1 MAAGTP
7 TERTTSSRPPPVDLT
22 NCDREPI
29 HIPGTIQ
36 PHGMLFALCGP
47 QLRVIAVSANAT
59 RHMGRPASGLLGA
72 SLAELTDDAS
82 LAATADATRR
92 RGDAATS
99 LARVRLIGMAG
110 AALRA
115 LLNRTPQGVLLEVKL
130 AQPATDIPADALFER
145 FDRATRRLQAAGDVV
160 TICAR
165 LAEEVRWLTGYD
177 RVKVYRFAPDWSGE
191 VVAEANRGNLPSYL
205 GLHFPAGDIPV
216 QARTLYVRNPERQ
229 IPDIGYAPVPLLQAD
244 AEPID
249 LSAAVLR
256 SVSPIHVEYLTN
268 MGVGASMSV
277 SILRDGAL
285 WGLVACHHAVPHY
298 VAPELRQACVLL
310 GQLAAWQ
317 LTFVEA
323 AEISRRSSAAKTIET
338 SILQETTTGQDYREA
353 LLRNSNT
360 VLDLLQATGL
370 ALSSGGSVTTLG
382 DTPDEEA
389 LRGLLGWL
397 SEQGHAVFQTDHF
410 AAHYP
415 AAAGLP
421 DAAGVLA
428 VSLGGLAD
436 NIMVWFRPEL
446 ARTVTW
452 AGDHEHPAAPSG
464 ELEHLTPRRSF
475 EAWTEQVRGRS
486 RPWAAHEVAA
496 ANGLRDMIVDIIL
509 RRSLQLEQVNL
520 ELMRSNQELESFAF
534 IASHDLSEPL
544 RQIETFGSL
553 LQRALRRHKPGD
565 DKPLAADIPRWFEG
579 IQASSRRLRTLI
591 ADLAEYS
598 RVGRQ
603 AKPLA
608 PTSLGELLSQV
619 EIDLG
624 KVIEESGGTI
634 EVGALPVV
642 MCDAAQMRQVLQNLI
657 SNALKYRHRDRAP
670 VIRIT
675 GTIRA
680 SDAGAPRAALPV
692 LDIGVADN
700 GIGFE
705 ERHSE
710 QIFEP
715 FQRLHSADAYPGSG
729 IGLAICRK
737 VVERHGGAIRASSV
751 PGQGSVFTIS
761 LPLRP
766 LPA

>member
-1 MAAGTP
+1 MAAGTA
-7 TERTTSSRPPPVDLT
+7 TARTTPTRAPPVDLT

-36 PHGMLFALCGP
+36 PHGILFALSGP
-47 QLRVIAVSANAT
+47 QLRVRAVSANAT
-59 RHMGRPASGLLGA
+59 QHLGKPATVLLGA
-72 SLAELTDDAS
+72 TLTDLTDDLS
-82 LAATADATRR
+82 LVATANAARQRD
-92 RGDAATS
+92 DAATS
-99 LARVRLIGMAG
+99 LARVRLNGMSG
-110 AALRA
+110 APLRA
-115 LLNRTPQGVLLEVKL
+115 LVNRTPQGILLEVKL
-130 AQPATDIPADALFER
+130 PQPDPEIPADALFER
-145 FDRATRRLQAAGDVV
+145 FDRANRRLQAAGDVV

-165 LAEEVRWLTGYD
+165 LAEEVHRLTGYD

-216 QARTLYVRNPERQ
+216 QARALYVLNPERQ
-229 IPDIGYAPVPLLQAD
+229 IPDIGYTPVPLLQSD
-244 AEPID
+244 PEPID

-256 SVSPIHVEYLTN
+256 SVSPIHLEYLTN

-277 SILRDGAL
+277 SILRHGRL
-285 WGLVACHHAVPHY
+285 WGLVACHHAAPHY

-317 LTFVEA
+317 LTFVEE
-323 AEISRRSSAAKTIET
+323 AEIARRSSAVKAIET
-338 SILQETTTGQDYREA
+338 AILQETTTGQDYREA
-353 LLRNSNT
+353 LLRNSNI
-360 VLDLLQATGL
+360 VLDVLQATGL
-370 ALSSGGSVTTLG
+370 ALSNGGSVTTLG
-382 DTPDEEA
+382 ETPGEQA
-389 LRGLLGWL
+389 LRGLFAWL
-397 SEQGHAVFQTDHF
+397 SQQGHEVFQTDHL

-415 AAAGLP
+415 LAAGLP

-452 AGDHEHPAAPSG
+452 AGDHDHPAAPAS

-475 EAWTEQVRGRS
+475 DAWTEQVRGRS
-486 RPWAAHEVAA
+486 RPWAPHEIAA

-509 RRSLQLEQVNL
+509 RRSLQLEQVNS

-534 IASHDLSEPL
+534 IASHDLAEPL
-544 RQIETFGSL
+544 RQIETFSSL
-553 LQRALRRHKPGD
+553 AERALRQRKPGD
-565 DKPLAADIPRWFEG
+565 DKPLTVDIPRWFEG
-579 IQASSRRLRTLI
+579 IQASSRRLRSLT

-598 RVGRQ
+598 RLGRQ

-624 KVIEESGGTI
+624 KMIEESGGTI
-634 EVGALPVV
+634 ESGSLPVV
-642 MCDAAQMRQVLQNLI
+642 MCDAAQMRQVFQNLI

-675 GTIRA
+675 ATLLANDPGT
-680 SDAGAPRAALPV
+680 PRATLPV
-692 LDIGVADN
+692 LNISVADN
-700 GIGFE
+700 GMGFE

-710 QIFEP
+710 RIFEP
-715 FQRLHSADAYPGSG
+715 FQRLHSADDYPGSG

-737 VVERHGGAIRASSV
+737 VVERHGGAIRASSLLD
-751 PGQGSVFTIS
+751 QGSVFTIS
-761 LPLRP
+761 LPFRP
-766 LPA
+766 LPE